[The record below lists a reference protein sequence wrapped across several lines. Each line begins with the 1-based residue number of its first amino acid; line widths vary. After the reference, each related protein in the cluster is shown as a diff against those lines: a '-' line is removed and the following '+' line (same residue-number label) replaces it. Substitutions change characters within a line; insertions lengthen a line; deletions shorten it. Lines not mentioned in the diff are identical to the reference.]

1 VANDPVRKRT
11 RRAARRV
18 EWQRHEALAAPARA
32 GLLRLHD
39 QPLRL
44 SANSAGQASQG
55 AVELD
60 ASDSQYPRMSAK
72 PP

>member
-1 VANDPVRKRT
+1 VAIDPVRKRT

-18 EWQRHEALAAPARA
+18 ERQRHEALAALARA

-55 AVELD
+55 AVEMD
-60 ASDSQYPRMSAK
+60 ASESHYRRMSAK
-72 PP
+72 PA

>member
-18 EWQRHEALAAPARA
+18 EWQRHEALAALASA

-44 SANSAGQASQG
+44 SANSAGQPVQG

-60 ASDSQYPRMSAK
+60 ASDSQYRRMSAK
-72 PP
+72 PA